1 MGTVY
6 DWHPEKRGW
15 LLMPQGSA
23 SIRHS
28 VIVSGLCGHDVFLEM
43 YERGHLTG
51 QALAGRA
58 RTVRAPGEGI
68 LVRAVQLRS
77 KVFQKGRKV
86 SRRQLISAVP

>member
-28 VIVSGLCGHDVFLEM
+28 VVLGGLCGHDVFLEM

-51 QALAGRA
+51 QALADAMA
-58 RTVRAPGEGI
+58 RYGAETEA
-68 LVRAVQLRS
+68 S
-77 KVFQKGRKV
+77 
-86 SRRQLISAVP
+86 